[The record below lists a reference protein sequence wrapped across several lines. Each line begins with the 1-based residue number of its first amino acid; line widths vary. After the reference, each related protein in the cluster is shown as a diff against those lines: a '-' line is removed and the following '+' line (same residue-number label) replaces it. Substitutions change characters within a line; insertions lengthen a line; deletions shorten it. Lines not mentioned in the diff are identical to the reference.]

1 MKSKQPHPVFAE
13 GDEVTWTSQSQGFE
27 KKKRGKIVRVIPKG
41 TNPAV
46 PQGMRVQGVGL
57 GGARNAR
64 AGRRPGWC
72 EKSSELPGGHRQ
84 CALLAPCNAALSD
97 GANVE
102 KP

>member
-27 KKKRGKIVRVIPKG
+27 KKKCGKIVRVIPKG

-57 GGARNAR
+57 GGARNHQSYLVGIGNVLYWPR
-64 AGRRPGWC
+64 VTLLRPDLGS
-72 EKSSELPGGHRQ
+72 K
-84 CALLAPCNAALSD
+84 
-97 GANVE
+97 
-102 KP
+102 KPAE